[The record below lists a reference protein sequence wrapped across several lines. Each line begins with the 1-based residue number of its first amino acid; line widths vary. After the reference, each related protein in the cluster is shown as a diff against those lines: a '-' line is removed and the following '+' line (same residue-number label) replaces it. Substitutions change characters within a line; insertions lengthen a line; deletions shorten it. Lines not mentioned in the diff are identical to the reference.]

1 MLWGIY
7 PTMDAIIAVF
17 HLPEGTHANIHKSF
31 RRKIYGEDTSSW
43 GGRYHYHRKGIL
55 DEIPHV
61 QLYWGVI
68 IIKKSNYKKI
78 EEIFSQYS
86 TIIETRVVKCNK
98 DDILRLT
105 EHSP

>member
-1 MLWGIY
+1 MVKIPVVGADGITTIGKEFLTKY
-7 PTMDAIIAVF
+7 LMYNCI
-17 HLPEGTHANIHKSF
+17 
-31 RRKIYGEDTSSW
+31 GE
-43 GGRYHYHRKGIL
+43 YHYHRKGIL